1 MLENEDNSTGKSGP
15 DAPDGTIMDSQDT
28 EVTMAGGGDAGKSNA
43 SSRYTIKKT
52 LGKGAMGVVSLA
64 TDNVLERDVAIKE
77 LHASL
82 SHDTDLMHRFR
93 REAKVLAKMAHPG
106 VVQIFDFVEDGDA
119 VWIVMEFVKG
129 MELADYLKERG
140 PLSVKEAAPL
150 GIQLAEALAYT
161 HSLDIIHRDFK
172 PANVLLSE
180 TGALKIMDFGLA
192 KLVQSAQHTMAG
204 TILGTPSY
212 MSPEQAE
219 GKTADARSDI
229 YALGVVLYKMV
240 AGKVPFTGD
249 LASVLAQHISKPPV
263 PLRQINPSI
272 PESFDELILS
282 MLEKK
287 PAKRVQDMADV
298 AESLRAYEEYASGQ
312 TVVSDRATVEGESE
326 LDEFLDKRQDMDR
339 EFEERFKKVL
349 TVMFTD
355 LKGSTTIAEKEGDLS
370 SRILIK
376 DHNKIVSTSIK
387 DNNGVLVKTMG
398 DGTMSHFSKAQ
409 DALRAAATIQKGM
422 EEYNI
427 QKKSKVPI
435 LIRIG
440 LHTGNV
446 IIEKHDIFG
455 DVVNTASRFESS
467 ANPGEIQLSEDTF
480 NALDDKAEIFCRYIK
495 SAKLKGKSEA
505 FNIYKAFWDEKEIER
520 DIPVQDEAQ
529 EKKKSSRLVLAG
541 LVISVIIVIILAVFV
556 APKFTEKDT
565 GGERRSIEHSVTV
578 PEKPSR

>member
-1 MLENEDNSTGKSGP
+1 
-15 DAPDGTIMDSQDT
+15 DSQDT

-229 YALGVVLYKMV
+229 YALGIVLYKMV
-240 AGKVPFTGD
+240 TGKVPFTGD

-287 PAKRVQDMADV
+287 PAKRVQDMADE

-376 DHNKIVSTSIK
+376 DHNKIVSTNIR
-387 DNNGVLVKTMG
+387 DNNG
-398 DGTMSHFSKAQ
+398 
-409 DALRAAATIQKGM
+409 
-422 EEYNI
+422 
-427 QKKSKVPI
+427 
-435 LIRIG
+435 
-440 LHTGNV
+440 
-446 IIEKHDIFG
+446 
-455 DVVNTASRFESS
+455 
-467 ANPGEIQLSEDTF
+467 
-480 NALDDKAEIFCRYIK
+480 
-495 SAKLKGKSEA
+495 
-505 FNIYKAFWDEKEIER
+505 
-520 DIPVQDEAQ
+520 
-529 EKKKSSRLVLAG
+529 
-541 LVISVIIVIILAVFV
+541 
-556 APKFTEKDT
+556 
-565 GGERRSIEHSVTV
+565 
-578 PEKPSR
+578 

>member
-1 MLENEDNSTGKSGP
+1 MSEEADNNDTMNSSDNTEGTIMDNQDNEATMVGGGDTGKSG
-15 DAPDGTIMDSQDT
+15 T
-28 EVTMAGGGDAGKSNA
+28 
-43 SSRYTIKKT
+43 SSRYAIQKT
-52 LGKGAMGVVSLA
+52 LGKGAMGVVYLA

-77 LHASL
+77 LHANL
-82 SHDTDLMHRFR
+82 AHDADLMLRFR

-106 VVQIFDFVEDGDA
+106 VVQIFDFVENDDI

-129 MELADYLKERG
+129 MELADHLKERG
-140 PLSVKEAAPL
+140 AISVKEASQF
-150 GIQLAEALAYT
+150 GVQLAEALAYT
-161 HSLDIIHRDFK
+161 HSLDIVHRDFK

-180 TGALKIMDFGLA
+180 SGTLKIMDFGLA
-192 KLVQSAQHTMAG
+192 KLIQSAQHTMAG
-204 TILGTPSY
+204 TIMGTPSF

-219 GKTADARSDI
+219 GKNADARSDI

-240 AGKVPFTGD
+240 TGKVPFVGD
-249 LASVLAQHISKPPV
+249 LASVLAQHITKSPI
-263 PLRQINPSI
+263 PLREINPSI
-272 PESFDELILS
+272 PEGFDELVLS
-282 MLEKK
+282 MLEKT
-287 PAKRVQDMADV
+287 PSKRVQDMSYV
-298 AESLRAYEEYASGQ
+298 AEALRAFEGN
-312 TVVSDRATVEGESE
+312 VSAPATFVARTAPEGDDE
-326 LDEFLDKRQDMDR
+326 LDEFLEKRQSMDK
-339 EFEERFKKVL
+339 EFDERFKKVL

-376 DHNKIVSTSIK
+376 DHNKIVSGHIR

-409 DALRAAATIQKGM
+409 DALRAAVSIQKDM

-427 QKKSKVPI
+427 NKKSNVPI

-440 LHTGNV
+440 LHTGDV

-467 ANPGEIQLSEDTF
+467 ANPGEIQLSEETF

-505 FNIYKAFWDEKEIER
+505 FNIYKAFWNEKEIER
-520 DIPVQDEAQ
+520 EIPVQAPAQ
-529 EKKKSSRLVLAG
+529 EKKRSSLVIAG
-541 LVISVIIVIILAVFV
+541 LVIAVIIVIVLAVFIV
-556 APKFTEKDT
+556 PRFTDKESD
-565 GGERRSIEHSVTV
+565 GNSRSIERSVTD
-578 PEKPSR
+578 PEKQSR

>member
-1 MLENEDNSTGKSGP
+1 MLDNEDNSTGISGP
-15 DAPDGTIMDSQDT
+15 NDPDGPAMENQDT
-28 EVTMAGGGDAGKSNA
+28 ESTIVEGEDSGQSRAA
-43 SSRYTIKKT
+43 SRYTIQKT
-52 LGKGAMGVVSLA
+52 LGKGAMGVVYLG
-64 TDNVLERDVAIKE
+64 TDNVLERNVAIKE
-77 LHASL
+77 LHANL
-82 SHDTDLMHRFR
+82 SHDTDLMKRFR

-106 VVQIFDFVEDGDA
+106 VVQIFDFVDDGDL

-129 MELADYLKERG
+129 MELADYLKEHG
-140 PLSVKEAAPL
+140 PLTVKEAAPM

-161 HSLDIIHRDFK
+161 HSLEIIHRDFK

-180 TGALKIMDFGLA
+180 TGTLKIMDFGLA
-192 KLVQSAQHTMAG
+192 KLIQSAQHTMAG

-219 GKTADARSDI
+219 GKSADARSDI
-229 YALGVVLYKMV
+229 YALGIVLYKMV
-240 AGKVPFTGD
+240 TGKVPFTGD
-249 LASVLAQHISKPPV
+249 LSSVLAQHISKQPV

-272 PESFDELILS
+272 AESFDELVMK
-282 MLEKK
+282 MLEKN
-287 PAKRVQDMADV
+287 PAKRVQDMTDV
-298 AESLRAYEEYASGQ
+298 AEGLRAYEEFVSGQ
-312 TVVSDRATVEGESE
+312 TGVMEHAPGVGESE

-376 DHNKIVSTSIK
+376 DHNKIVSTHIRN
-387 DNNGVLVKTMG
+387 NNGVLVKTMG

-409 DALRAAATIQKGM
+409 DALRAASAIQKDM
-422 EEYNI
+422 EEYNVN
-427 QKKSKVPI
+427 KKSRIPI

-440 LHTGNV
+440 LHTGEV

-467 ANPGEIQLSEDTF
+467 ANPGEIQLSEATF

-495 SAKLKGKSEA
+495 SAILKGKSEP

-520 DIPVQDEAQ
+520 EIPVKNEPT
-529 EKKKSSRLVLAG
+529 EKKKNSSLVFAG
-541 LVISVIIVIILAVFV
+541 IVIAVIIVIILAVFV
-556 APKFTEKDT
+556 APRFSEKNTD
-565 GGERRSIEHSVTV
+565 GERRSIKHSITA